1 MMDHGSL
8 ACLHALCRLSPCCV
22 KQRESLF
29 PLPHQVGRSAL
40 WCLRRTTHARLAETL
55 CINLH
60 MKPKITALPA
70 ELLLAIVDIAL
81 ETVLQREQYL
91 LQRGLK

>member
-8 ACLHALCRLSPCCV
+8 TCLHALCRLSSCCV

-29 PLPHQVGRSAL
+29 SLPHQVVRSAL
-40 WCLRRTTHARLAETL
+40 WCLRRATHARLAEAL

-60 MKPKITALPA
+60 TKAKIAALPA

-81 ETVLQREQYL
+81 ETALQREQCL